1 MLGQGEASWEHP
13 PREEAEGFWDRLLS
27 RLDVRLPTFL
37 RIIFS
42 SQERSHGKA
51 GTGGKL
57 IFTRMLG
64 LAGAQQPPCHQQQ
77 RSGTRAVLAGQMAL
91 QMTLPLKHSKTQPL
105 YKDMMPSPSPP
116 CFC

>member
-1 MLGQGEASWEHP
+1 MLEQGEASWEHP

-27 RLDVRLPTFL
+27 RLCVQLPTFL

-42 SQERSHGKA
+42 SREHSHGKA
-51 GTGGKL
+51 GAGGKL
-57 IFTRMLG
+57 VFTQVLG

-77 RSGTRAVLAGQMAL
+77 RSGTGAALAGQTAL
-91 QMTLPLKHSKTQPL
+91 QMALPLKRSKTQPL
-105 YKDMMPSPSPP
+105 CKDGMPSPSSP